1 LHGIPSA
8 EASPLGKVVD
18 ESTSNQKLGDVLLD
32 QIISRLRKTVLQK
45 EEISHKDKKHQQ
57 EVMKLKQRLK

>member
-8 EASPLGKVVD
+8 EASPLIKVVD

-45 EEISHKDKKHQQ
+45 EEISHKDKKHQ
-57 EVMKLKQRLK
+57 